1 MLLRLVIVVVGL
13 CVSGLVSA
21 QTVGEILSQ
30 RVPVRDAQNQSVYAY
45 VPLPPG
51 EWEVADSSLRQSIG
65 NTSADLRSVRLLQIE
80 KGFLKH
86 AIEITMK
93 VNGVN
98 MQWNDEPCKVEPTLA
113 KNDFGTALFKQKCLT
128 LRADTFLQNN
138 NRVTNEALEALA
150 KRAVKNDFNSL
161 VLTYS
166 RYGDF
171 GYFLIVRQHFF
182 PSVYGQENPKVVV
195 VNESPW
201 HPSRVNQSSDRKALV
216 EAIFRYGEG
225 VAKGYDEAYMRKEV
239 EPLPAFDGH

>member
-1 MLLRLVIVVVGL
+1 MLFRLLIVAMGL
-13 CVSGLVSA
+13 CISGLVSA

-30 RVPVRDAQNQSVYAY
+30 RVPVLDAKNQSVYAY

-51 EWEVADSSLRQSIG
+51 QWEVADSSLRQSVG

-138 NRVTNEALEALA
+138 NRVTNETLRSLS

-182 PSVYGQENPKVVV
+182 PSVYGAENPTIAVM
-195 VNESPW
+195 NESPW
-201 HPSRVNQSSDRKALV
+201 HPSRVNQNADRQALV

-225 VAKGYDEAYMRKEV
+225 VAKSYDEAYMRKET
-239 EPLPAFDGH
+239 EALAPFDGR